1 MIRLLALAFCLSAL
15 GACSS
20 TVSGPLTMVE
30 VGTLAATQKS
40 TSDHIF
46 TLVTGMDCSSVYTVS
61 GGDYCRPYEKKPETV
76 PMKIYCYR
84 SLAQVNCFT
93 QPLASG
99 DTLIGTQII
108 QVPVQ

>member
-1 MIRLLALAFCLSAL
+1 MIRFLALAFCLSAL
-15 GACSS
+15 AACTSS
-20 TVSGPLTMVE
+20 VTGPLAVAE

-46 TLVTGMDCSSVYTVS
+46 TLVTGMDCSSVYTVND
-61 GGDYCRPYEKKPETV
+61 GDYCRPYEKKPETI
-76 PMKIYCYR
+76 PMKVYCYR

-93 QPLASG
+93 QPLTSG